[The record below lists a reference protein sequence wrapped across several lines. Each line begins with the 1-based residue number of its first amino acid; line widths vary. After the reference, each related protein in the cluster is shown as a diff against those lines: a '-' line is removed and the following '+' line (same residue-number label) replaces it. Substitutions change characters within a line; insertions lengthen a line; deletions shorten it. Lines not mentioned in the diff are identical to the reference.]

1 MTDSADNQPRGTAL
15 DIHRVAENL
24 MHEGDMASARHD
36 NADAA
41 IDYAMAAVHEFV
53 CLQMIPDSRP
63 RTRQIIEES
72 YKNLLL
78 RSYECGTR

>member
-1 MTDSADNQPRGTAL
+1 MNDSHDNLPRGGSLA
-15 DIHRVAENL
+15 IHQEAEHL
-24 MHEGDMASARHD
+24 MEAGDRAYAQHD
-36 NADAA
+36 NGSAA
-41 IDYAMAAVHEFV
+41 INYALAAVHEFV

-78 RSYECGTR
+78 RSYEAGTR